1 MTYLYLYLYL
11 YRRIT
16 SSLYFWSLGGGVTKS
31 AWRSICTKRSTFTI
45 RKRRSECRRT
55 EGPPP
60 WRSAGGARSGAPVSD
75 SGAERS
81 LTPSAERPSPTAE
94 RSAPSPV
101 WVPIHVKVKEAPAPS
116 AMPSWEVE
124 RWQRTLAAYR
134 AEHDPSTVVP
144 HMQTRDMGEPVE
156 VREAKG

>member
-1 MTYLYLYLYL
+1 MAL
-11 YRRIT
+11 RRR
-16 SSLYFWSLGGGVTKS
+16 S
-31 AWRSICTKRSTFTI
+31 AKRSA
-45 RKRRSECRRT
+45 RLRQ
-55 EGPPP
+55 
-60 WRSAGGARSGAPVSD
+60 RSGALPHSLSGAPLSD

-81 LTPSAERPSPTAE
+81 LTSLGA
-94 RSAPSPV
+94 
-101 WVPIHVKVKEAPAPS
+101 IHVKVKEAPAPS

>member
-16 SSLYFWSLGGGVTKS
+16 SSLYFGSLGGGVTKS

-81 LTPSAERPSPTAE
+81 LTSLGA
-94 RSAPSPV
+94 
-101 WVPIHVKVKEAPAPS
+101 IHVKVKEAPAPS